1 MGEVAQFTGGK
12 VPAKLKALAGD
23 NTDLSAGVQ
32 VYVEDTASS
41 PSGGHAGT

>member
-23 NTDLSAGVQ
+23 NTDHQGV
-32 VYVEDTASS
+32 TLARK
-41 PSGGHAGT
+41 GW